1 MPELQHKIAEG
12 NTAEI
17 FEIGE
22 KKVLKLFKTGYSK
35 STVQREYNNYCMVGR
50 VMENIPKLFE
60 FVEENQRFGFI
71 MEKVQGKSL
80 VSLMLDNS
88 TFGQAMEIFTN
99 LHKNWLE
106 ER

>member
-35 STVQREYNNYCMVGR
+35 STVQREYNNYCMVSRVKGR
-50 VMENIPKLFE
+50 IARAKARAIFHII
-60 FVEENQRFGFI
+60 FI
-71 MEKVQGKSL
+71 K
-80 VSLMLDNS
+80 
-88 TFGQAMEIFTN
+88 TFLCRLTKKM
-99 LHKNWLE
+99 
-106 ER
+106 